1 MNHAYIEPG
10 FEGILGYKEICSQVI
25 SIDYI
30 DKSYSNRMNHAYIE
44 PGLEGMLGYKEIC
57 SQVTS
62 IDYIDNHT
70 AI

>member
-30 DKSYSNRMNHAYIE
+30 DKSYSNRMNHAYN
-44 PGLEGMLGYKEIC
+44 KSC
-57 SQVTS
+57 
-62 IDYIDNHT
+62 
-70 AI
+70 